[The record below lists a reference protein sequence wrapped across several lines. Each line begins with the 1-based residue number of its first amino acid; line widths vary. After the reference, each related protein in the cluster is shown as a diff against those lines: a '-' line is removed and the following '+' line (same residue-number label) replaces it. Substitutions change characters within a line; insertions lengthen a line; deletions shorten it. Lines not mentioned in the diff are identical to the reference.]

1 MTSSLKL
8 HGIPALY
15 LPLHLNIALP
25 FAHWRC
31 PPSRLVLLWLLAL
44 APLVEVLAAVADLL
58 GGPRQLQAVHAV
70 VVPGVAVV
78 HVGVRGRGLARRR
91 QSRGGRQL
99 RGAAPLGRLAA
110 VELLLAGPAAH
121 PLQRVEVVVSCVAI
135 DGARRRGRGRAPLV
149 LHEATLHLLR
159 IVPRLWGALGTI
171 SLLLGVRRRRRRR
184 GRRRRR
190 RRRRGRRRRRR
201 RRSCFLGR

>member
-25 FAHWRC
+25 SADWSS
-31 PPSRLVLLWLLAL
+31 PPSRLALLWLLAL

-78 HVGVRGRGLARRR
+78 HVCVWGRGLARRR
-91 QSRGGRQL
+91 QPRGGRQL
-99 RGAAPLGRLAA
+99 RGAAPLRRLAA

-121 PLQRVEVVVSCVAI
+121 PLQRVEVIVSCVAV
-135 DGARRRGRGRAPLV
+135 DGAGRRGRGRAPLV
-149 LHEATLHLLR
+149 LHEAALH
-159 IVPRLWGALGTI
+159 
-171 SLLLGVRRRRRRR
+171 
-184 GRRRRR
+184 
-190 RRRRGRRRRRR
+190 
-201 RRSCFLGR
+201 